1 MPYWLPTCA
10 VYIYVRARKINI
22 MTLILSRVG
31 FYRTG
36 SNESSPPSVLF
47 VAFCVVYIIFS
58 QSKESDRFHR
68 IRIC

>member
-36 SNESSPPSVLF
+36 SNESSPTSVLF
-47 VAFCVVYIIFS
+47 VPFCVVSMFLLLITGVLTE
-58 QSKESDRFHR
+58 KLN
-68 IRIC
+68 

>member
-31 FYRTG
+31 FFRA
-36 SNESSPPSVLF
+36 SVL
-47 VAFCVVYIIFS
+47 VVTFCVVYIIFS
-58 QSKESDRFHR
+58 KSKESDRFHR
-68 IRIC
+68 IHIYY